1 MATQPS
7 LRIGDAER
15 DAVAAELREHYA
27 HGRLTLEE
35 FNQRIEAVFA
45 AKTESDLSRVT
56 RDLPHVRSGG
66 APLPSA
72 RTRSG
77 PLLTSGPPSPGAVV
91 AGYAG
96 SDWSGREWSGH
107 RHRHGIG
114 AFATLLV
121 ALASWLLVY
130 DVILVGLR
138 FPLPGRLGLL
148 VAVFTLMRGVLR
160 RIFRGPRRRW

>member
-15 DAVAAELREHYA
+15 EAVAAELREHYA

-35 FNQRIEAVFA
+35 FNQRLDAAFA
-45 AKTESDLSRVT
+45 AKTQGDLSRIT

-77 PLLTSGPPSPGAVV
+77 PLLASGPSAGAVV
-91 AGYAG
+91 GWPT
-96 SDWSGREWSGH
+96 SDWTGRDRSGH
-107 RHRHGIG
+107 HHYRRIG
-114 AFATLLV
+114 VFATLLA
-121 ALASWLLVY
+121 ALATWLLVY
-130 DVILVGLR
+130 DVILVGVR
-138 FPLPGRLGLL
+138 FPWPGRFGLL
-148 VAVFTLMRGVLR
+148 AVIFTLMRGVLR
-160 RIFRGPRRRW
+160 RIMRSPRRR